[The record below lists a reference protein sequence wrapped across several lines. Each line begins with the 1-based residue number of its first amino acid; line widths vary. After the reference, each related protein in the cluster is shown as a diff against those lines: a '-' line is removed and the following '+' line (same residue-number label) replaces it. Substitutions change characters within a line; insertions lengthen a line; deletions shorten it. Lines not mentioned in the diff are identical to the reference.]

1 MTKRIFRSIFSVSAV
16 ILVISI
22 GLILGLLYGHFGK
35 RLEKELKQEA
45 AYLALAV
52 EKDGEESLAKL
63 SKTGERVTLIDSD
76 ERCFMTIRPILPLWR
91 TIRTGRKYRRQ
102 KKQEKGMRPEPLQPW
117 ERKRSI
123 MLSGWKTGRFFVYP
137 VRNIRLQESWEE

>member
-45 AYLALAV
+45 AYLAERSANDTENV
-52 EKDGEESLAKL
+52 NVPL
-63 SKTGERVTLIDSD
+63 S
-76 ERCFMTIRPILPLWR
+76 
-91 TIRTGRKYRRQ
+91 
-102 KKQEKGMRPEPLQPW
+102 
-117 ERKRSI
+117 
-123 MLSGWKTGRFFVYP
+123 
-137 VRNIRLQESWEE
+137 

>member
-52 EKDGEESLAKL
+52 KKTARKVLQSFPKREKE
-63 SKTGERVTLIDSD
+63 
-76 ERCFMTIRPILPLWR
+76 
-91 TIRTGRKYRRQ
+91 
-102 KKQEKGMRPEPLQPW
+102 
-117 ERKRSI
+117 
-123 MLSGWKTGRFFVYP
+123 
-137 VRNIRLQESWEE
+137 